1 MNENDDLLKKA
12 QELENNNLWDEAAQ
26 QYCKVL
32 ENNNSINIREKVAW
46 CFSRARK
53 YALAI
58 EHLEV
63 LIQKES
69 QTAQWPYMMGYQ
81 FYCQNNWTKAVEWF
95 EKALSIT
102 PDYFIVKY
110 RLAYAYSQLA
120 GKYKNLTK
128 SEYWKALACL
138 EDCHKL
144 WMNFSDDKRQKE
156 EHTYFDVNFLHG
168 KIMMDLPDRRTEALP
183 LFHKAL
189 EIIPN
194 DENSKYNLAKTYYLL
209 GEYKQAKQSIPTS
222 SKYHIIVLNAYIDA
236 KLENYYSAIN
246 QTKCLLQKQ
255 EKDYLYRFL
264 AEVYLLI
271 GNLDNAYS
279 MSEKAITLGRNNHK
293 NYYVAARV
301 YYKFGLLL
309 KAVSTL
315 DEAIQLKEKKY
326 NSEYIECKNLR
337 DEINSKI
344 SPGYSDDVELIKRL
358 TDNNTADTKPAHKGT
373 ICKYFQ
379 PKGYGFIHNEGNEI
393 FFHISNCKFKDVNIG
408 DKVVFLTEKTIRG
421 INAIDI
427 KRI

>member
-12 QELENNNLWDEAAQ
+12 QELENNNLWDKAAQ

-32 ENNNSINIREKVAW
+32 VYNSSIKIHEKVAW
-46 CFSRARK
+46 CFSRAGK
-53 YALAI
+53 YAPAI

-63 LIQKES
+63 LIQKEP
-69 QTAQWPYMMGYQ
+69 QNAQWPYMMGYQ
-81 FYCQNNWTKAVEWF
+81 FYCQNNWTKATEWF
-95 EKALSIT
+95 EKALTIN
-102 PDYFIVKY
+102 PDYFKVKY
-110 RLAYAYSQLA
+110 RLAYAYFKLA
-120 GKYKNLTK
+120 GDYKKLTK
-128 SEYWKALACL
+128 HEYWKALSHL

-144 WMNFSDDKRQKE
+144 WSNFSEDEQKKE
-156 EHTYFDVNFLHG
+156 KNIYFEINFRHG
-168 KIMMDLPDRRTEALP
+168 KIMMDLPDRRTEAIP
-183 LFHKAL
+183 LFQKAL
-189 EIIPN
+189 EIKPD

-209 GEYKQAKQSIPTS
+209 GEYIRAKQSMPAS
-222 SKYHIIVLNAYIDA
+222 SNHFIIILNAHIDA
-236 KLENYYSAIN
+236 KLENYASAIN
-246 QTKCLLQKQ
+246 QIKSLLQKR
-255 EKDYLYRFL
+255 EKDYLYSFL
-264 AEVYLLI
+264 AEVYLLT
-271 GNLDNAYS
+271 NDLDNAYH
-279 MSEKAITLGRNNHK
+279 MAEKAITLGRNNHK

-358 TDNNTADTKPAHKGT
+358 TDNNTANTKPAHKGT

-379 PKGYGFIHNEGNEI
+379 PKGYGFINSKGNEI